1 MTEAFRIAGVGL
13 AEQQAALDAIANNI
27 ANINTPAFKRTDV
40 SFSEIMTVEGAGA
53 SGEPPRM
60 ATAGVAMRGRYAV
73 DENGP
78 LQQTGHALDVAID
91 GAGFIELL
99 GPGGESYLWR
109 GGRLTIADDGLLASD
124 HGYPLR
130 AGISAPR
137 DAVAIAI
144 AADGSVQATESDGET
159 TTALG
164 QILLAAPENV
174 AALERVQGGLYR
186 VIEGA
191 RQSDAV
197 PGEDGA
203 GLLVQGA
210 VERSNVELTTEMVA
224 LLVVQRAFAAN
235 AQVAQAADEAMAIA
249 NNLRR

>member
-27 ANINTPAFKRTDV
+27 ANINTPAFKRTDI
-40 SFSEIMTVEGAGA
+40 SFSEVLSVEGAGA
-53 SGEPPRM
+53 RGEPPRT
-60 ATAGVAMRGRYAV
+60 ATAGVTMGERYAV

-78 LQQTGHALDVAID
+78 LEQTGRALDVAID

-99 GPGGESYLWR
+99 GPGGQTYLWR
-109 GGRLTIADDGLLASD
+109 GGRLTISEDGLLASD

-130 AGISAPR
+130 AGISVPR
-137 DAVAIAI
+137 DAAAIAI
-144 AADGSVQATESDGET
+144 AADGSVRASGSDGEAA
-159 TTALG
+159 TALG
-164 QILLAAPENV
+164 QILLTTPDNV
-174 AALERVQGGLYR
+174 AALERVNGGLYR

-197 PGEDGA
+197 PGDDGA
-203 GLLVQGA
+203 GLIVQGA